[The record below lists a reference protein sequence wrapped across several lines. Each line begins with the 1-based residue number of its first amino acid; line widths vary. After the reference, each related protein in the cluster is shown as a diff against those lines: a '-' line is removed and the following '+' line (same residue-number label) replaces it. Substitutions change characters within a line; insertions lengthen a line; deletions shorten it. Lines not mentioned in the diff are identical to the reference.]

1 MVFSS
6 TTFLFYFL
14 PLVILLYL
22 ISPKKLK
29 NFELFIFSLFFY
41 AWGEPIYV
49 LLMLFSTV
57 SDYFHG
63 LFIYKLDDGNE
74 KNKKKRKILLISSIV
89 INLLILGF
97 FKYSDFLIDTIN
109 GIFNTGIPNLHLP
122 LPIGISFYT
131 FQTMSYSIDI
141 YMRKAKP
148 QKNIIDFGLFVT
160 MFPQLIA
167 GPIVKYNE
175 ISEELTERKPEI
187 NEGVEKFILGL
198 AKKVLLANNI
208 GLLSSTLIA
217 NGNSYFATWIGVIA
231 YAFQIYFDFC
241 GYSDMATGLGLIF
254 GFHFPINFNYPYI
267 SKNITEFWRR
277 WHISM
282 GTWFREYVYIPLGG
296 NRKGYKRQIINIAI
310 VWLLTGI
317 WHGAAWNF
325 IIWGVYFGAILLIEK
340 VLLKGKVNS
349 HIYSIFMILI
359 GWAIFM
365 DESGTFTILKSM
377 FINTQIIDSF
387 SLFEVLNN
395 IVLIVLCCLFST
407 PLMNKIYNKI
417 KYKGII
423 LMALFIMS
431 IAFLVSSSY
440 NPFLYFRF

>member
-1 MVFSS
+1 
-6 TTFLFYFL
+6 
-14 PLVILLYL
+14 
-22 ISPKKLK
+22 
-29 NFELFIFSLFFY
+29 
-41 AWGEPIYV
+41 
-49 LLMLFSTV
+49 
-57 SDYFHG
+57 
-63 LFIYKLDDGNE
+63 
-74 KNKKKRKILLISSIV
+74 
-89 INLLILGF
+89 
-97 FKYSDFLIDTIN
+97 
-109 GIFNTGIPNLHLP
+109 
-122 LPIGISFYT
+122 
-131 FQTMSYSIDI
+131 
-141 YMRKAKP
+141 
-148 QKNIIDFGLFVT
+148 
-160 MFPQLIA
+160 
-167 GPIVKYNE
+167 
-175 ISEELTERKPEI
+175 
-187 NEGVEKFILGL
+187 
-198 AKKVLLANNI
+198 
-208 GLLSSTLIA
+208 
-217 NGNSYFATWIGVIA
+217 
-231 YAFQIYFDFC
+231 
-241 GYSDMATGLGLIF
+241 
-254 GFHFPINFNYPYI
+254 
-267 SKNITEFWRR
+267 
-277 WHISM
+277 M